1 MSDAVSVSI
10 VVPVYESSHSL
21 EELARRVH
29 AVFAGR
35 PAGSFELLLVDD
47 GSRSP
52 GTAATLRALVNQGTS
67 ITVIR
72 LMRNFGR
79 TAAVLCGLRHARGDS
94 IIVMDDDLQ
103 HRPED
108 IPRLLEHRGHDIVV
122 AQFPV
127 RSHDA
132 MTIFGSWVKSH
143 FDRIILG
150 LPCRMSA
157 FICLRRDVVRA
168 MLEMTSS
175 RPFLPALIA
184 SVTLDFHPVVLEH
197 DPSRHGRSRY
207 SFLRRFMQFTNLLIG
222 NSNLVLH
229 AFGIIG
235 GMVALTGF
243 LSMFV
248 IIVLRLTNQ
257 IGEAGW
263 ASLVVINLLFGG
275 LILVALGIIGE
286 YLLRILE
293 SGMHKPSY
301 VVRSIE
307 QSGEGR
313 EGNGGAA

>member
-1 MSDAVSVSI
+1 MEQILSVSI

-21 EELARRVH
+21 VELTQRVH
-29 AVFAGR
+29 AVFAR
-35 PAGSFELLLVDD
+35 YPSETFEILLVDD

-52 GTAATLRALVNQGTS
+52 ATGETLRTLRAEYPA

-79 TAAVLCGLRHARGDS
+79 IAAVLCGLKHARGRNV
-94 IIVMDDDLQ
+94 IIMDDDLQ

-108 IPRLLEHRGHDIVV
+108 IPALLEHRDHDIVV

-127 RSHDA
+127 RNHD
-132 MTIFGSWVKSH
+132 TLTVLGSWVKSH

-150 LPCRMSA
+150 LPCRISA
-157 FICLRRDVVRA
+157 FVSLRRDVVDA
-168 MLEMTSS
+168 MLQMTSP
-175 RPFLPALIA
+175 RPFLPALMA
-184 SVTLDFHPVVLEH
+184 SVTSDFHPIVLSH
-197 DPSRHGRSRY
+197 DASKHGRSRY
-207 SFLRRFMQFTNLLIG
+207 SFMRRFVQFTNLLIG

-235 GMVALTGF
+235 GVVAAAGF

-248 IIVLRLTNQ
+248 IIVLKFSGRIT
-257 IGEAGW
+257 EAGW

-293 SGMHKPSY
+293 GGMQKPTY
-301 VVRSIE
+301 VVRGIYR
-307 QSGEGR
+307 GK
-313 EGNGGAA
+313 N